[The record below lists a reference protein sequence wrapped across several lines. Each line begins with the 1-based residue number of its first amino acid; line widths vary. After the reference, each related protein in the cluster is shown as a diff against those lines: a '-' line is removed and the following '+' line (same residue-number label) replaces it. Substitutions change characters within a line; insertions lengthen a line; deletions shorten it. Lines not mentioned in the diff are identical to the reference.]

1 MTAKILNF
9 TGDTVVDLEPNV
21 ILGAACDKL
30 DAALILGW
38 TVDGDLYL
46 ATTTSQIGEML
57 VLLERAK
64 QVILGN

>member
-21 ILGAACDKL
+21 ILEAAHDML
-30 DAALILGW
+30 DQALILGW
-38 TVDGDLYL
+38 TIDGDLYL
-46 ATTTSQIGEML
+46 ASTTSKIGEML

-64 QVILGN
+64 QVILET